1 MTLIGV
7 CMSLIALRPLT
18 AVDFIAI
25 EVEGCGHTHT
35 HTVCSNQHY
44 YNSSL
49 SASPPSRPP
58 RSRPRG
64 DWKGPGTEEESVA
77 KLERQ

>member
-25 EVEGCGHTHT
+25 EVEGCGHTT
-35 HTVCSNQHY
+35 HTEDSY
-44 YNSSL
+44 
-49 SASPPSRPP
+49 PSE
-58 RSRPRG
+58 SR
-64 DWKGPGTEEESVA
+64 
-77 KLERQ
+77 